1 MLPRQPSHPPI
12 TLPAMAPCWIATR
25 KPSPCVWT
33 SRRSSSSVSVGL
45 GMAPARSQRA
55 NTAGHSS
62 KRQGLITIIEMTPGP
77 IRFAPHQGR
86 SYHTFSTSRG
96 DAMSIKP
103 AFTLDAKYR
112 QEEGLI
118 LLSGIQALVR
128 LPLDQ
133 HRADKRRGLTTAT
146 LISGYRGS
154 PLGGFDP
161 TLQRNPPLLRGH
173 TAAFPSALNG
183 DARAPAA

>member
-12 TLPAMAPCWIATR
+12 TLPTTAPCWIATR
-25 KPSPCVWT
+25 NPSPWART
-33 SRRSSSSVSVGL
+33 SRLSSSSVSVGL

-62 KRQGLITIIEMTPGP
+62 KRQGRITVIAMSPRSIA
-77 IRFAPHQGR
+77 FAPHQGP
-86 SYHTFSTSRG
+86 SDHTFSTSAG
-96 DAMSIKP
+96 ASLAIKRD
-103 AFTLDAKYR
+103 FTLDAKYR
-112 QEEGLI
+112 QGEGLI

-133 HRADKRRGLTTAT
+133 HRADKRRGLNTAT

-154 PLGGFDP
+154 PLRGPDP